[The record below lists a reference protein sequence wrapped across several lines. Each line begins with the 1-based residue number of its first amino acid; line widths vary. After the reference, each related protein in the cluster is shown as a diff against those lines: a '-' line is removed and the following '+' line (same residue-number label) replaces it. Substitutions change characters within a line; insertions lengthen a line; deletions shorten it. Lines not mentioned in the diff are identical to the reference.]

1 MSTNNLHPTVQR
13 FREFINQYPKLRK
26 EIRRTG
32 RSWQEY
38 YEKWILL
45 GEDDEYWDKFR
56 DESSDID
63 KSDKNGT
70 ESKAEV
76 FSQLLKY
83 AEKMD
88 IDKVQKQV
96 SQLSGTIATIQ
107 ELIDQYQG
115 SKKGPKPQEHN
126 PFGWFRD

>member
-1 MSTNNLHPTVQR
+1 MGNNSLDPTIQQ
-13 FREFINQYPKLRK
+13 FRDFINQHPKLRK

-38 YEKWILL
+38 YEKWMLL
-45 GEDDEYWDKFR
+45 GEKDAFWDDYKEDEDSFHSEDK
-56 DESSDID
+56 EKN
-63 KSDKNGT
+63 KSDFLN
-70 ESKAEV
+70 
-76 FSQLLKY
+76 QLMKY
-83 AEKMD
+83 AENMD

-96 SQLSGTIATIQ
+96 HQLSGTISTIQ

-115 SKKGPKPQEHN
+115 AKKGSRHEESN

>member
-1 MSTNNLHPTVQR
+1 MSKDKLHPTVTR
-13 FREFINQYPKLRK
+13 FREFINQHPKLRK

-45 GEDDEYWDKFR
+45 GEEDEFWDKFKG
-56 DESSDID
+56 ESSEF
-63 KSDKNGT
+63 KNKT
-70 ESKAEV
+70 ENENENKAEL

-96 SQLSGTIATIQ
+96 HQLSGTIATIQ

-115 SKKGPKPQEHN
+115 SRKGPKTQEHN